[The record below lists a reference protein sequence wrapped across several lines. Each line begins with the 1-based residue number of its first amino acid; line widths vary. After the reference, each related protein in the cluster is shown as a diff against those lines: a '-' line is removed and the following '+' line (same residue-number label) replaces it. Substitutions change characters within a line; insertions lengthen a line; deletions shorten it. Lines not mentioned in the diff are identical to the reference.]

1 MEKTTKRRFGDR
13 KDGVLLRDLDGMHF
27 ITPIIYPNRCDNEA
41 YLSETIDLTNMNA
54 YLEKKNAE
62 NPDFPYTMFHVIV
75 AGLIKTITLRPKMN
89 RFIANK
95 NFYQRNGVSASFVVK
110 KQFADEAAEALAAAI
125 AKQEEYLA
133 MAQRVQADFE
143 NFRRRNQNVRKE
155 AFDDGARA
163 FATTLL
169 PVIDNLERAIT
180 AAGENAGESD
190 SLKSGVEMV
199 LRQMCEAFE
208 KRGITPISRQGEK
221 FDPNL
226 ENAVMQGAPEDGEP
240 GTVCEVLLKGYQ
252 MEGTVLRHAMVKV
265 VPE

>member
-1 MEKTTKRRFGDR
+1 MVKRSRMQKRMETEVENKPVTEVEIETAEAA
-13 KDGVLLRDLDGMHF
+13 DG
-27 ITPIIYPNRCDNEA
+27 
-41 YLSETIDLTNMNA
+41 
-54 YLEKKNAE
+54 
-62 NPDFPYTMFHVIV
+62 
-75 AGLIKTITLRPKMN
+75 
-89 RFIANK
+89 
-95 NFYQRNGVSASFVVK
+95 
-110 KQFADEAAEALAAAI
+110 AAEAVETEAVEEAAPTVSAEELAAAI
-125 AKQEEYLA
+125 AKQEEYLN

-169 PVIDNLERAIT
+169 PVIDNLERAI
-180 AAGENAGESD
+180 AAAQNSTDE

-199 LRQMCEAFE
+199 YRQLVEAFE
-208 KRGITPISRQGEK
+208 KRGITAIDRKGEK

-240 GTVCEVLLKGYQ
+240 GTVCEVFQKGYQ
-252 MEGTVLRHAMVKV
+252 LEGMVLRHAMVKV

>member
-1 MEKTTKRRFGDR
+1 
-13 KDGVLLRDLDGMHF
+13 
-27 ITPIIYPNRCDNEA
+27 
-41 YLSETIDLTNMNA
+41 
-54 YLEKKNAE
+54 
-62 NPDFPYTMFHVIV
+62 
-75 AGLIKTITLRPKMN
+75 
-89 RFIANK
+89 
-95 NFYQRNGVSASFVVK
+95 
-110 KQFADEAAEALAAAI
+110 
-125 AKQEEYLA
+125 

-180 AAGENAGESD
+180 AAGENAGEGD

>member
-1 MEKTTKRRFGDR
+1 
-13 KDGVLLRDLDGMHF
+13 
-27 ITPIIYPNRCDNEA
+27 
-41 YLSETIDLTNMNA
+41 
-54 YLEKKNAE
+54 
-62 NPDFPYTMFHVIV
+62 
-75 AGLIKTITLRPKMN
+75 
-89 RFIANK
+89 
-95 NFYQRNGVSASFVVK
+95 
-110 KQFADEAAEALAAAI
+110 
-125 AKQEEYLA
+125 

-169 PVIDNLERAIT
+169 PVIDNLERAI
-180 AAGENAGESD
+180 AASGEGD
-190 SLKSGVEMV
+190 SLRSGVEMV

-208 KRGITPISRQGEK
+208 KRGITPISRKGEK

-252 MEGTVLRHAMVKV
+252 MEGAVLRHAMVKV